1 VTLTLTTI
9 TGGACLPVSDQV
21 TVTVNGLPAIDAGS
35 DQIVCTADPVTLNA
49 FVSNAAGVLWTTSG
63 TGTFFDATAATTL
76 YYPSAADSLAGSV
89 LLTVTTTGME
99 PCGAVSDQLEV
110 TFGGGLEADAGPDV
124 VTCSTQPNVALNG
137 SVAGTATGQW
147 STTGTGSF
155 TPSNTALNA
164 TYVPGPADFIIGDI
178 ALVLTTTNNLG
189 CPPAR
194 DTLIVSY
201 HLPPSVNAGQDV
213 LLCDGIGPVQLAASA
228 QHHDGIQWFTTGTGG
243 FSTDTIPDP
252 VYSPSAA
259 DSVSGG
265 VYLVVTAFGT
275 GGCANASDSILIDIG
290 PTRIADAGT
299 DQALCGDGS
308 PIQLNGAIT
317 GLSGGQWSSSGSGI
331 FLPDATTLNAVYT
344 PSPADLVT
352 GQLQFLLATTGNL
365 GCPADVDTLVVT
377 LQTPPTANAGPDQ
390 STCSAGDLVDLAGS
404 FNGAA
409 GVQWTTS
416 GSGTFLPDAFT
427 ATAQY
432 QPSAAD
438 SVMQQVM
445 LVLTTTGNQACPA
458 AADTAMLSF
467 VNPLSPAFS
476 ASNLC
481 AGSEAM
487 FTDASTSGNSSIIG
501 WNWTFPGGVTASGP
515 QVGFT
520 FPTAGQYAVTLT
532 LYADNGCTAS
542 LTQVFDVL
550 AAPSAGFTIEGE
562 PFTGEEFIVT
572 DNSFGATGWWYDFG
586 DGQGSLDADPTHVF
600 TEAGHYIVVQTVSNA
615 AGCTDS
621 DSVLV
626 SIETKD
632 ILPPRLP
639 NAFSP
644 NGDGVND
651 VFYVRGGPF
660 ETIDL
665 KVYNGWGEL
674 IFETTDPE
682 FGWDGTRD
690 GTPAING
697 VYVYTVQATST
708 DGREHDRTGKIT
720 LIR

>member
-1 VTLTLTTI
+1 
-9 TGGACLPVSDQV
+9 
-21 TVTVNGLPAIDAGS
+21 
-35 DQIVCTADPVTLNA
+35 
-49 FVSNAAGVLWTTSG
+49 
-63 TGTFFDATAATTL
+63 
-76 YYPSAADSLAGSV
+76 
-89 LLTVTTTGME
+89 
-99 PCGAVSDQLEV
+99 
-110 TFGGGLEADAGPDV
+110 
-124 VTCSTQPNVALNG
+124 
-137 SVAGTATGQW
+137 
-147 STTGTGSF
+147 
-155 TPSNTALNA
+155 
-164 TYVPGPADFIIGDI
+164 
-178 ALVLTTTNNLG
+178 
-189 CPPAR
+189 
-194 DTLIVSY
+194 
-201 HLPPSVNAGQDV
+201 
-213 LLCDGIGPVQLAASA
+213 
-228 QHHDGIQWFTTGTGG
+228 
-243 FSTDTIPDP
+243 
-252 VYSPSAA
+252 
-259 DSVSGG
+259 
-265 VYLVVTAFGT
+265 
-275 GGCANASDSILIDIG
+275 
-290 PTRIADAGT
+290 
-299 DQALCGDGS
+299 
-308 PIQLNGAIT
+308 
-317 GLSGGQWSSSGSGI
+317 
-331 FLPDATTLNAVYT
+331 
-344 PSPADLVT
+344 
-352 GQLQFLLATTGNL
+352 
-365 GCPADVDTLVVT
+365 
-377 LQTPPTANAGPDQ
+377 
-390 STCSAGDLVDLAGS
+390 
-404 FNGAA
+404 
-409 GVQWTTS
+409 
-416 GSGTFLPDAFT
+416 
-427 ATAQY
+427 
-432 QPSAAD
+432 
-438 SVMQQVM
+438 MQQVM

-481 AGSEAM
+481 AGSEAV

-586 DGQGSLDADPTHVF
+586 DGQGSLDAEPTHVF
-600 TEAGHYIVVQTVSNA
+600 TEAGQYIVVQTVSNA